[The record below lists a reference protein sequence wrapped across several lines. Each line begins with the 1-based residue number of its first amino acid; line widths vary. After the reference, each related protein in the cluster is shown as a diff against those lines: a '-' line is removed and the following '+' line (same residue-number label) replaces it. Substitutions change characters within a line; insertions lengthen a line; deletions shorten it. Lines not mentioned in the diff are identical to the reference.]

1 MVGGAGEGAVNFD
14 GGSNSFE
21 KESKFEK
28 KCFEGDKRRAG
39 GKCISLTFDKEFK
52 SEDFFL
58 NGGDVLGLGGRES
71 RSAASMRRSGQKIK
85 SKWVFPI
92 YNHI

>member
-14 GGSNSFE
+14 GGLNSFE
-21 KESKFEK
+21 KESKFEKK

-52 SEDFFL
+52 SEDFFC

-71 RSAASMRRSGQKIK
+71 RSAASMRSGQKIK
-85 SKWVFPI
+85 SK
-92 YNHI
+92 